1 MRRIAIAVGLLLA
14 AVVFVLLQGRGPSI
28 SEGSVLLVELGG
40 RYIEGPAPPL
50 LARLVARPARPL
62 ASVLSS
68 LAMAERDERL
78 AAVVFRITDLDIG
91 FAKAQELH
99 QALLRLRERGRR
111 PIAYLEVESFT
122 GANLEYY
129 VASAAEQVY
138 LAPGTDSPLLGLA
151 AETLL
156 FGGLLERIGVEV
168 DVARIGRYK
177 SAAEIFSRRQM
188 SDAFREVTESLLD
201 SYEAQLVS
209 GIAAARG
216 LPEQAV
222 RAAIDAA
229 PVGASGVVERK
240 LADGERFL
248 DEILDELGRDRVVK
262 EAVYA
267 GQDPSAVGFDPVARV
282 ALVYGS
288 GPVVTGSGGTRR
300 GGDPVLA
307 ADAVAEALRTAAEDD
322 DFDAILFRIDSPGG
336 SALASDLVWRA
347 VARARE
353 AKPVVASFSD
363 VAASGGY
370 YAACGANAIV
380 AEPATLT
387 GSIGVFVL
395 RPVIAGLL
403 DRLDIGYESFTRGRF
418 AGLATSTRPL
428 DEASE
433 RRLAA
438 QVAEVYATFVDR
450 VAEGRG
456 LEAEA
461 VDRAGQGRVYTGE
474 QARAKGLVDELG
486 GLRAAVGRIRTELGL
501 PEDADVALL
510 PHPPPPTLAEQIR
523 EALSGAGVAAAAGGW
538 LPAERVL
545 PRALRDWLAVVEAVP
560 AGSPL
565 ALLPLAV
572 ELR

>member
-1 MRRIAIAVGLLLA
+1 MRRIAIAVALLLA
-14 AVVFVLLQGRGPSI
+14 AAVFLLVRARGPSV

-50 LARLVARPARPL
+50 LARLVSQPARPL
-62 ASVLSS
+62 ASLLSS
-68 LAMAERDERL
+68 LALAERDDRL
-78 AAVVFRITDLDIG
+78 AAVVFRITDLDLG

-129 VASAAEQVY
+129 VASAAEEVY

-156 FGGLLERIGVEV
+156 FGGLLERLGVEV
-168 DVARIGRYK
+168 DVARVGRYK
-177 SAAEIFSRRQM
+177 SAAEVFSRREM

-216 LPEQAV
+216 LTEEEV

-229 PVGASGVVERK
+229 PVGTAGAVARK
-240 LADGERFL
+240 LVEGEQFL
-248 DEILDELGRDRVVK
+248 DQILDRFGRDRVV
-262 EAVYA
+262 EEGVYA
-267 GQDPSAVGFDPVARV
+267 GRDPSEVGFDPVARV

-288 GPVVTGSGGTRR
+288 GPVVTGSGSGRP
-300 GGDPVLA
+300 GGEPVLA
-307 ADAVAEALRTAAEDD
+307 ADSVAEALRTAAEDE

-336 SALASDLVWRA
+336 SALASDRVWRA
-347 VARARE
+347 VVRARE

-438 QVAEVYATFVDR
+438 QVAEVYTTFVAR
-450 VAEGRG
+450 VADGRG
-456 LEAEA
+456 LESEA

-474 QARAKGLVDELG
+474 QALGKGLVDELG
-486 GLRAAVGRIRTELGL
+486 GLRAAVGRIRRELGL
-501 PEDADVALL
+501 PEDADVALF

-523 EALSGAGVAAAAGGW
+523 DALTGAGVTASLGGRFAAE
-538 LPAERVL
+538 ERM
-545 PRALRDWLAVVEAVP
+545 PRALRDWLAVVRAVP

-565 ALLPLAV
+565 ALLPLVV
-572 ELR
+572 ELH

>member
-1 MRRIAIAVGLLLA
+1 MRRILIAVGLLG
-14 AVVFVLLQGRGPSI
+14 AVILVLLFQTRGPSV

-40 RYIEGPAPPL
+40 RYLEGPAPPL
-50 LARLVARPARPL
+50 LSRLVSEPARPL

-68 LAMAERDERL
+68 LAMAERDQRL
-78 AAVVFRITDLDIG
+78 AAVVFRIRDLDIG

-129 VASAAEQVY
+129 VASAAEELY

-156 FGGLLERIGVEV
+156 FGGLLERLGVEV
-168 DVARIGRYK
+168 EVARIGRYK
-177 SAAEIFSRRQM
+177 SAAEVFSRKEM

-201 SYEAQLVS
+201 SFEGQLVS

-216 LPEQAV
+216 LGPDAV
-222 RAAIDAA
+222 REAIDAA
-229 PVGASGVVERK
+229 PVGAQGLLARK

-248 DEILDELGRDRVVK
+248 DEILDELGRERVVK

-267 GQDPSAVGFDPVARV
+267 AQDPSAVGFEPVARV

-288 GPVVTGSGGTRR
+288 GPVVTGSGRGRP

-307 ADAVAEALRTAAEDD
+307 ADTVAEALRTAAEDE

-336 SALASDLVWRA
+336 SALASDRVWRA

-370 YAACGANAIV
+370 YVACGANAIV
-380 AEPATLT
+380 AEPTTLT

-403 DRLDIGYESFTRGRF
+403 DRLDIGYETFTRGRF

-428 DEASE
+428 DEESS

-456 LEAEA
+456 LDAAA

-474 QARAKGLVDELG
+474 QALARGLVDELG

-501 PEDADVALL
+501 AEDADVALF

-523 EALSGAGVAAAAGGW
+523 QALSGVAVAGAG
-538 LPAERVL
+538 LPAEQVL
-545 PRALRDWLAVVEAVP
+545 PRALREWLAVVRAVP

-565 ALLPLAV
+565 ALLPVAL